1 MTVKTPAQALK
12 DVVYEA
18 AARLGLSALTVV
30 NFFAGIGGC
39 ALGMKWA
46 GFKSLGSFDLDEKA
60 LRDLQRLTGGPAFVC
75 DLAMVKLAQLL
86 GWVPTCPDVVIMS
99 PPCKKFSDLLPPEQA
114 AAAEY
119 VEMAQ
124 LALAGIYLA
133 CETWAP
139 KLPAVIVLENVRG
152 ITGSRGALILAQ
164 IVSLLT
170 RYGYVIDQSM
180 HDCGEIGG
188 IAQHRDRFLLV
199 ARQPEVA
206 QDYLRRPPTQ
216 RVKNVGEVFEPLPS
230 PLADHRDELHQLP
243 RTSAMTAVRLAC
255 VDPNRV
261 VSPKSKG
268 DWRDIPDR
276 VRCVWG
282 PVPEHITVRPREGKS
297 KQDGKHGVTRWGS
310 PSKTVVGRGAR
321 PPSGPCSVA
330 DPRVQRHQGPA
341 RPGSRKAKGNP
352 DDYGVAAHS
361 RPHTTVRGF
370 MEVQTSRA
378 SVADPHV
385 ATPQPTKRKGRK
397 NGGSGVERWDAPAHA
412 VLAEGTIQNC
422 RVSVADPHVADPRLD
437 CTPRGGVLGVN
448 VAGEPGKTVV
458 GHASHDNST
467 SSYADPKVGQAAGWS
482 DPHRGSYEV
491 SSLKGPART
500 VRGRHDP
507 RTAPAVVDDRGWPV
521 PTHYLVI
528 EDGEH
533 VLYGPELD
541 LKSHKPVVV
550 IILAPDGTWHRPMT
564 DRELA
569 VLQGFPVD
577 AYFEGPSSTR
587 AAQKPTAEHPDRP
600 HRPAVPGRREH
611 IGNAIPP
618 PTAYA
623 IGMMIA
629 ECLRSPR
636 RATFLRGPDVWV
648 RQGEE
653 VAQA

>member
-1 MTVKTPAQALK
+1 MILRP
-12 DVVYEA
+12 DRE
-18 AARLGLSALTVV
+18 LTVV

-60 LRDLQRLTGGPAFVC
+60 LRDLQRLTGGPVFVC
-75 DLAMVKLAQLL
+75 NLALVKLAQLL
-86 GWVPTCPDVVIMS
+86 GWVPICPDVVIMS

-119 VEMAQ
+119 IEMAQ

-139 KLPAVIVLENVRG
+139 KLPAIIVLENVRG
-152 ITGSRGALILAQ
+152 ITGARGAEILAQ

-206 QDYLRRPPTQ
+206 QDYLRRPPKQ
-216 RVKNVGEVFEPLPS
+216 RVKNVGEVFEQLPS
-230 PLADHRDELHQLP
+230 PLADHGDELHQLP

-261 VSPKSKG
+261 VSLKSKG

-282 PVPEHITVRPREGKS
+282 PVPERVMVRPKEGKS
-297 KQDGKHGVTRWGS
+297 KQAGKHGVTGWDQ
-310 PSKTVVGRGAR
+310 PSHTVVGRGAR
-321 PPSGPCSVA
+321 E
-330 DPRVQRHQGPA
+330 PA
-341 RPGSRKAKGNP
+341 R
-352 DDYGVAAHS
+352 
-361 RPHTTVRGF
+361 
-370 MEVQTSRA
+370 
-378 SVADPHV
+378 
-385 ATPQPTKRKGRK
+385 
-397 NGGSGVERWDAPAHA
+397 
-412 VLAEGTIQNC
+412 
-422 RVSVADPHVADPRLD
+422 
-437 CTPRGGVLGVN
+437 
-448 VAGEPGKTVV
+448 TVV

-467 SSYADPKVGQAAGWS
+467 SSYADPKVGKAAGWRS
-482 DPHRGSYEV
+482 DPHRGSFGVE
-491 SSLKGPART
+491 SQARPAST

-507 RTAPAVVDDRGWPV
+507 RTAPAAVVDDRGWPV

-541 LKSHKPVVV
+541 LKSHKPIVV

-587 AAQKPTAEHPDRP
+587 AAQKPDARHPNRP
-600 HRPAVPGRREH
+600 YRPAVPGRREH

-618 PTAYA
+618 PTAHA
-623 IGMMIA
+623 IGLMIA

-648 RQGEE
+648 RRDEARME
-653 VAQA
+653 ASPT